1 MLQSGQ
7 FASKNAPQSA
17 QKIPA
22 MRILRKADWFDAD
35 GFPVVIAREDPH
47 PPLEMHTHEFSE
59 IVIITGGSG
68 VHVTDGDEWV
78 LSAGDVF
85 VIGGTRPHHYVST
98 DKLKLINVLFDPES
112 LQMPLDDLT
121 TLPGYNTLFHLEPA
135 ARKRHQF
142 ESRLRISS
150 VDMHESCRLIDHL
163 EHELKTRERG
173 FRFIAM
179 ATFMQLVGHLSRCYG
194 RTKNVDSQSLLQI
207 AEVIAYIE
215 NHYSQPISLDDLVDI
230 SGLSR
235 RSFSRIFESSMGC
248 TPISHLIELRIN
260 RACELL
266 KKTDRSITEI
276 AFDVGFNDSNYFAR
290 QFRKILKVSPSAY
303 RQSSAIPG

>member
-1 MLQSGQ
+1 M
-7 FASKNAPQSA
+7 
-17 QKIPA
+17 
-22 MRILRKADWFDAD
+22 
-35 GFPVVIAREDPH
+35 IAREDPQS
-47 PPLEMHTHEFSE
+47 PLEMHTHEFSE

-68 VHVTDGDEWV
+68 VHVADGDQWV

-85 VIGGTRPHHYVST
+85 VIGGDRPHHYVDT
-98 DKLKLINVLFDPES
+98 DHLRLINVLFDSDS
-112 LQMPLDDLT
+112 LEMPLQDLA

-135 ARKRHQF
+135 ARQRHQF

-150 VDMHESCRLIDHL
+150 ADMHEVCRLVDCL
-163 EHELKTRERG
+163 ENELKMRERG

-194 RTKNVDSQSLLQI
+194 RTKNLDSQSLLQI
-207 AEVIAYIE
+207 AEVIGYIE
-215 NHYSQPISLDDLVDI
+215 KNYSKPISLDELVDI

-235 RSFSRIFESSMGC
+235 RSFSRVFESSMGC
-248 TPISHLIELRIN
+248 TPISHLIELRIS

-266 KKTDRSITEI
+266 KNTERSITEI

-290 QFRKILKVSPSAY
+290 QFRKILNVSPSTY
-303 RQSSAIPG
+303 RQSAINPGGSIASVD